1 MEPVRVATPIIS
13 TPIVSKNT
21 AQPGKAVS
29 IVIENAKEAPQSP
42 EDAPIDPNSPA
53 ERAMLPDEP
62 WHQSPLFYEM
72 ANFLGVEARD
82 YDGMADKISVIT
94 DYAIQKAN
102 SSKVEDIMYTLRQLE
117 DKLQP
122 PGWDERRVN
131 HLYRFLRMEAR
142 YDASKKA
149 LSAYTKTGKW
159 E

>member
-1 MEPVRVATPIIS
+1 MEPVRVATPITS
-13 TPIVSKNT
+13 QPIVSKNT

-82 YDGMADKISVIT
+82 YEGMAEKISVVT
-94 DYAIQKAN
+94 DWAIQETN
-102 SSKVEDIMYTLRQLE
+102 SNKIEDIMHTIRGLE

-122 PGWDERRVN
+122 PPWGERRVDN
-131 HLYRFLRMEAR
+131 LYRFLRIESR
-142 YDASKKA
+142 YNATKKA
-149 LSAYTKTGKW
+149 LGAFTKTGRW
-159 E
+159 